1 MLQRLIKA
9 LNNNAALLLTL
20 TTLSWAGNMTIGRWI
35 AGKVPPVTLAY
46 LRWTGATLLIL
57 PLAWPHLKREWPII
71 RAHAFPLIVL
81 GITGTG
87 LFNTLQYLALVHTTA
102 TIAGIIYSSGPI
114 MIVVMSYFL
123 NGEKI
128 SPLQAAGIATSLL
141 GVLTVI
147 TRGAPQT
154 IANLDINFGDVV
166 MLAAVAIWAFY
177 TAYLTRR
184 PKMHPLTF
192 AAFTFAVASIVNLP
206 LSGIELAS
214 GANFELTWHTI
225 PAIAYTAIFPS
236 FLAYLFYNRG
246 VELIGPTRAGAYLH
260 LVPLFAAALA
270 MTLLGERPGLYHL
283 AGFALI
289 FVGVALV
296 TRGQ

>member
-1 MLQRLIKA
+1 MQQRLTRS
-9 LNNNAALLLTL
+9 LSGNAALLLTL

-35 AGKVPPVTLAY
+35 AGKVPPMTLAY

-57 PLAWPHLKREWPII
+57 PLAWPHVKREWPII
-71 RAHAFPLIVL
+71 CANLPALLIL
-81 GITGTG
+81 GITGSG

-102 TIAGIIYSSGPI
+102 TTAGIIYSSGPI

-123 NGEKI
+123 NGERI
-128 SPLQAAGIATSLL
+128 SLLQAAGIATSLL

-147 TRGAPQT
+147 TRGAPLT
-154 IANLDINFGDVV
+154 IISLDINNGDVV
-166 MLAAVAIWAFY
+166 MLTAVAIWAFY

-184 PKMHPLTF
+184 PTLHPLTF

-214 GANFELTWHTI
+214 GAHFELTWQTV

-236 FLAYLFYNRG
+236 FLSYLFYNRG
-246 VELIGPTRAGAYLH
+246 VELIGPARAGAYLH

-270 MTLLGERPGLYHL
+270 ITLLGERPGLYHL

-289 FVGVALV
+289 LLGVALV
-296 TRGQ
+296 TRRT

>member
-1 MLQRLIKA
+1 MQQRLTRS
-9 LNNNAALLLTL
+9 LSGNAALLLTL

-35 AGKVPPVTLAY
+35 AGKVPPMTLAY

-57 PLAWPHLKREWPII
+57 PLAWPHVKREWPII
-71 RAHAFPLIVL
+71 CANLPALLIL
-81 GITGTG
+81 GITGSG

-102 TIAGIIYSSGPI
+102 TTAGIIYSSGPI

-123 NGEKI
+123 NGERI
-128 SPLQAAGIATSLL
+128 SLLQAAGIATSLL

-147 TRGAPQT
+147 TRGAPLT
-154 IANLDINFGDVV
+154 IISLDINNGDVV
-166 MLAAVAIWAFY
+166 MLTAVAIWAFY

-184 PKMHPLTF
+184 PMLHPLTF

-214 GANFELTWHTI
+214 GAHFELTWQTV

-236 FLAYLFYNRG
+236 FLSYLFYNRG
-246 VELIGPTRAGAYLH
+246 VELIGPARAGAYLH

-270 MTLLGERPGLYHL
+270 ITLLGERPGLYHL

-289 FVGVALV
+289 LLGVALV
-296 TRGQ
+296 TRRT